1 MLGQPAS
8 LDVVIPVRPG
18 DTNPE
23 LQFTLRALERN
34 FPHRNVWIV
43 GYKPEWV
50 TGVHYIPGN
59 DAQHKRGN
67 LWHNLLSACRH
78 PAISDECV
86 ITNDDI
92 FVTSPV
98 HKMPVLYR
106 GSLADHI
113 SMKRVQRGE
122 PWWRD
127 SLKTTQVILQALG
140 YDNPRSYE
148 LHVPFPVHK
157 QAMAETLE
165 RFKRITPDNP
175 PQWRTLYGVLNNIGG
190 RQSADGKAYRP
201 GALNTP
207 FHSSDDRS
215 FRHFRAQLQEMFPEP
230 SRYERKPFTMTA

>member
-50 TGVHYIPGN
+50 TGVQYLPGN

-67 LWHNLLSACRH
+67 LWHNLLSACKH
-78 PAISDECV
+78 PDISDECV
-86 ITNDDI
+86 LFNDDM
-92 FVTSPV
+92 VATAPV
-98 HKMPVLYR
+98 AHMPILYR

-113 SMKRVQRGE
+113 AMRRVQRGE
-122 PWWRD
+122 PWWRE
-127 SLKTTQVILQALG
+127 SLKTTQIILQALG
-140 YDNPRSYE
+140 HPDPISYE
-148 LHVPFPVHK
+148 LHVPFRVNKH
-157 QAMAETLE
+157 AMAKILE
-165 RFKRITPDNP
+165 RFKRITPENP

-190 RQSADGKAYRP
+190 RRSEDCKSYRP
-201 GALNTP
+201 GELKTP
-207 FHSSDDRS
+207 WHSTDDRS
-215 FRHFRAQLQEMFPEP
+215 FRHFRTQLEQMFPDP